1 MANELIVL
9 DPPASIIAIRDEVIT
24 AESPMTDE
32 EFHLLNKLFVQMR
45 SPIRDSNWVPNYYT
59 DLANQM
65 LEHTYAMCIKY
76 QLPTTS
82 GRYYVITLETGRH
95 LQWWSE
101 ITLQRMGYVPAIG
114 GN

>member
-9 DPPASIIAIRDEVIT
+9 DPPASIVAIRDEVIT
-24 AESPMTDE
+24 AENPMTDE

-59 DLANQM
+59 DLANRM
-65 LEHTYAMCIKY
+65 LEHTHAMCIKY
-76 QLPTTS
+76 QLPTTC
-82 GRYYVITLETGRH
+82 GRYYVITLDTGRH

-101 ITLQRMGYVPAIG
+101 TMLQRMGYVPAIG